1 MIDAR
6 AHLDR
11 LRGWMRDQGW
21 LPQPHQEATW
31 RARLED
37 RDGLVCVP
45 TGTGKTYAAY
55 FGALA
60 AALADAEACRKGLC
74 VLWVTPLRAMAR
86 DIEAA
91 LQRPVEELG
100 LPVRVGSRSGDTSAY
115 RKRKLR
121 ERMPTV
127 LLTTPESLSILL
139 SYEDAAE
146 KFAQVKT
153 VVVDEWHE
161 LVGSKRGTQTEL
173 ALARMRGMSPG
184 LRTWALSATLANV
197 EELAR
202 AAAGVTAPAPVVVRS
217 ETRADVAV
225 DSVLG
230 DPETQLPWF
239 GFLGGAM
246 FDAVVEALDPARST
260 LLFTNTRHQAERWYR
275 ALLERRPEWFEQLA
289 LHHGSIEADERARI
303 EAGLNSGR
311 VTLVVC
317 TSSLDLGVDFAPVE
331 RVVQIGSA
339 RGVAQLLQR
348 AGRSGHRPGARSE
361 VWMVPT
367 HAMQLL
373 EIEGLRRALRAG
385 EVEAKQPLCRPLDVL
400 AQHLV
405 TCAVGGGFS
414 PDDLFAEVIKTAA
427 YRGLDR
433 ATFERVLTF
442 VEAGGEALA
451 AYPRFHRVVRM
462 EGRVVVSDPAAGRAH
477 RMAIGTITQDSAMRV
492 RYLNGGSLGM
502 VEERFV
508 SRVRPGE
515 RFVFAGRVLELV
527 SIRDMDVRVRAA
539 RGSTDHVP
547 KWTGGRL
554 PLSDSLA
561 GATERL
567 FVELRAALASGQ
579 DLADFGVEVARAAD
593 LLRRQAAVSRLPGG
607 RVLAEVTET
616 REGSHL
622 FLFPF
627 GGQLA
632 NEGLAALLAARLGA
646 DSEVTFAL
654 SANDYGLELMSAG
667 GFDFATR
674 LKEASLWSVARLDED
689 AVDAVNGTEL
699 GRRQFR
705 EIARVAGLVQEGFGR
720 FRKGARQLQT
730 SAGLLYDVF
739 EQHEPSHM
747 LLAQAR
753 REVLQR
759 HFDRD
764 RLAAALARIAR
775 DGLEVVRTGQ
785 PSPLAFP
792 LLLDRVEARIST
804 ESEQRRVERIKAR
817 WVEQVGA

>member
-1 MIDAR
+1 MTDAS
-6 AHLDR
+6 AHLER

-21 LPQPHQEATW
+21 QPQPHQEEAW
-31 RARLED
+31 QARLD
-37 RDGLVCVP
+37 GRDGLVCVP

-60 AALADAEACRKGLC
+60 LALADEEACRKGLC

-100 LPVRVGSRSGDTSAY
+100 LPVRVASRSGDTSAY

-146 KFAQVKT
+146 KFAQVQT

-184 LRTWALSATLANV
+184 LRTWALSATMGNV

-202 AAAGVTAPAPVVVRS
+202 AAAGVTESAPAVVRS
-217 ETRADVAV
+217 DARADVVV

-230 DPETQLPWF
+230 DPATQLPWF
-239 GFLGGAM
+239 GFLGGTM

-289 LHHGSIEADERARI
+289 LHHGSIEAEERARI

-373 EIEGLRRALRAG
+373 EIEALRRALHTG
-385 EVEAKQPLCRPLDVL
+385 EVEAKQPLCGPLDVL

-414 PDDLFAEVIKTAA
+414 PNVLYDEVVRAAA
-427 YRGLDR
+427 YRDLER
-433 ATFERVLTF
+433 ATFDRVLAF
-442 VEAGGEALA
+442 VEAGGDALA
-451 AYPRFHRVVRM
+451 AYPRFHRVARVD
-462 EGRVVVSDPAAGRAH
+462 GRVVVVDQAAGRAH
-477 RMAIGTITQDSAMRV
+477 RMAIGTITQDSSMRV

-567 FVELRAALASGQ
+567 FGELREAIAAGESLAG
-579 DLADFGVEVARAAD
+579 FGAEVSRAAE
-593 LLRRQAAVSRLPGG
+593 LLHRQAAVSQLPGR
-607 RVLAEVTET
+607 RVLAELTET

-646 DSEVTFAL
+646 VGEVTFAL
-654 SANDYGLELMSAG
+654 SANDYGLELMAAG
-667 GFDFATR
+667 GFDFGAR
-674 LKEASLWSVARLDED
+674 LADAALWSVARLDED
-689 AVDAVNGTEL
+689 AVDAVNGAEL

-739 EQHEPSHM
+739 AQHEPDHM

-753 REVLQR
+753 REVLER

-764 RLAAALARIAR
+764 RLAAVLARIGEQ
-775 DGLEVVRTGQ
+775 GLEVVRTEQ

-804 ESEQRRVERIKAR
+804 ESELRRVERIKAQ
-817 WVEQVGA
+817 WLEQVGA